1 MFLIVKIR
9 DRGVLVLGLGTQRGV
24 YPPKEST
31 VESQL
36 YNHFIWWGLTGW
48 WGLLGYVS
56 TYFHWIEAA
65 RILG

>member
-1 MFLIVKIR
+1 MFLIVKIKG
-9 DRGVLVLGLGTQRGV
+9 RGVLVLGLGTQRGV

-48 WGLLGYVS
+48 VGIIRLRFYLLPLDRGS
-56 TYFHWIEAA
+56 
-65 RILG
+65 